1 MLSGPPV
8 HGAVVLR
15 ALALSLVITLVTAAA
30 HATHD
35 HAPSWTLLL
44 VTAGIVAVA
53 CLPASRRRL
62 GWARAAGAMV
72 IGQFA
77 LHAWF
82 AWFAL
87 PVTGEG
93 ATTLALHHG
102 PPAASLASRDFSGVI
117 PSPGM
122 ALAHLA
128 AAGLLALML
137 MHADWLLS
145 AAAAILGGTLLT
157 PASLC
162 APPATGAPAPVFGRP
177 AAPRTPQ
184 VLTHDLVRR
193 GPPAYCV

>member
-8 HGAVVLR
+8 HGAMVLR

-62 GWARAAGAMV
+62 GLARAAGAMV

-102 PPAASLASRDFSGVI
+102 PPAASLASRDFSGLI

-128 AAGLLALML
+128 AAGLLALL
-137 MHADWLLS
+137 VVHADWLLS
-145 AAAAILGGTLLT
+145 AAGAILGGTLPSAVHVCEPL
-157 PASLC
+157 AG
-162 APPATGAPAPVFGRP
+162 GAPTPLFGRP
-177 AAPRTPQ
+177 AAPRNPIA
-184 VLTHDLVRR
+184 LTHDLVRR